1 MDPVSLV
8 AMASTTFKGVQ
19 ILVSKGA
26 EIEHVAR
33 KLGHWYGLVSDIKEA
48 EKEAENPPLFKKMF
62 AGDSVEQQ
70 ALNAVIAKKKIEEQE
85 KQVRELITW
94 AYGVET
100 YKEMMQMRKDI
111 RAKRERIIYKQRRRQ
126 RRMLDVSA
134 IIMGLIV
141 SGGVVWTAASIIQGL
156 SNG

>member
-141 SGGVVWTAASIIQGL
+141 SGGVVWTTASIIQGL